1 MRKVGTA
8 STPCDTAGV
17 AISMVLTAN
26 TASFSSLGTGQLDF
40 TVPLCCDFGDFL
52 GHIMLLIF
60 QGNLENAEFKNC
72 IYIYIHTYYCSMNVI
87 FEYVYIYIY
96 IYHYTYIYTY
106 YCIIYI
112 YTYGIF

>member
-52 GHIMLLIF
+52 GQIMLLIF

-72 IYIYIHTYYCSMNVI
+72 IYIY
-87 FEYVYIYIY
+87 
-96 IYHYTYIYTY
+96 TYILLFNE
-106 YCIIYI
+106 CDI
-112 YTYGIF
+112 